1 MEYLILY
8 GLFVITT
15 LIVVMIYIMQPI
27 INELFTTNPRP
38 AITTLIGSKF
48 LLYILL
54 SIFTIVF
61 APIMFLVWMLPK
73 QHEAFKTVLLAELK
87 KS

>member
-8 GLFVITT
+8 GVFVVTT
-15 LIVVMIYIMQPI
+15 LIVVMQYIMRPI
-27 INELFTTNPRP
+27 INELFTTKPSP
-38 AITTLIGSKF
+38 SVTTIVGSKP

-61 APIMFLVWMLPK
+61 APIMFIVWILPK
-73 QHEAFKTVLLAELK
+73 PHETFKTVLLAELK